1 MSDRKRSVRPRF
13 KQRER
18 PMRKI
23 IVGAMVSMD
32 GVMQA
37 PGGPTEDPAKGVKFG
52 GWVMPYFDQEF
63 GEELD
68 RVIKEKFDLL
78 LGRKTYEIFAAY
90 WPYYDQDAPH
100 GGIAKLF
107 NDIRKY
113 AVSRSGGVD
122 TSWQGSVLLRD
133 IADVKRLKQ
142 EAGPNL
148 VTQGSTEL
156 VHALLANDLVD
167 AISTFTVPVVLGG
180 GKKLFAD
187 GSAPHSFK
195 LTKSRVTP
203 NRLIIGHYE
212 REGEIKVA
220 SAALDSPSERE
231 IARQE
236 RMKREG

>member
-1 MSDRKRSVRPRF
+1 
-13 KQRER
+13 
-18 PMRKI
+18 MRKI
-23 IVGAMVSMD
+23 IVGAMVSID

-37 PGGPTEDPAKGVKFG
+37 PGGPSEDPTKGFKFG
-52 GWVMPYFDQEF
+52 GWVMPYFDEAG

-68 RVIKEKFDLL
+68 LLFKNCDLL

-90 WPYYDQDAPH
+90 WPYYENAPH

-107 NDIRKY
+107 NEIKKY
-113 AVSRSGGVD
+113 AVSRSGEVD
-122 TSWQGSVLLRD
+122 TGWKGSVLLRD

-142 EAGPNL
+142 EDGPNL

-167 AISTFTVPVVLGG
+167 AMSIFTVPVVLGG

-187 GSAPHSFK
+187 SSAPHSFK
-195 LTKSRVTP
+195 LTGSRVSSTGV
-203 NRLIIGHYE
+203 LIGHYE
-212 REGEIKVA
+212 RDGEIRI
-220 SAALDSPSERE
+220 SDGALDSPSERE

>member
-1 MSDRKRSVRPRF
+1 
-13 KQRER
+13 
-18 PMRKI
+18 MRKI
-23 IVGAMVSMD
+23 IVGAMVSID

-37 PGGPTEDPAKGVKFG
+37 PGGPSEDPTKDFKFG
-52 GWVMPYFDQEF
+52 GWVMPYFDEAG

-68 RVIKEKFDLL
+68 LLFKNCDLL

-90 WPYYDQDAPH
+90 WPYYENAPH

-107 NDIRKY
+107 NEIKKY
-113 AVSRSGGVD
+113 AVSRSGEVD
-122 TSWQGSVLLRD
+122 TGWKGSVLLRD

-142 EAGPNL
+142 EDGPNL

-167 AISTFTVPVVLGG
+167 AMSIFTVPVVLGG

-187 GSAPHSFK
+187 SSAPHSFK
-195 LTKSRVTP
+195 LTGSRVSSTGV
-203 NRLIIGHYE
+203 LIGHYE
-212 REGEIKVA
+212 RDGEIRI
-220 SAALDSPSERE
+220 SDGALDSPSERE

>member
-1 MSDRKRSVRPRF
+1 
-13 KQRER
+13 
-18 PMRKI
+18 MRKM
-23 IVGAMVSMD
+23 IVGAQVSMD

-37 PGGPTEDPAKGVKFG
+37 PGAPTEDPSKGFKFG
-52 GWVMPYFDQEF
+52 GWAMPYFDQEF

-68 RVIKEKFDLL
+68 RVFKEKFDLL

-90 WPYYDQDAPH
+90 WPYQDEAAPH

-107 NDIRKY
+107 NDIKKY
-113 AVSRSGGVD
+113 AVSRSGEVE
-122 TSWQGSVLLRD
+122 TSWAGSVLLRD

-142 EAGPNL
+142 EDGPNL

-167 AISTFTVPVVLGG
+167 ALSIFTVPVVLGG

-187 GSAPHSFK
+187 GSTPHSFK
-195 LTKSRVTP
+195 LARSHVSP
-203 NRLIIGHYE
+203 NGLIVGHYE
-212 REGEIKVA
+212 REGKIKIGDT
-220 SAALDSPSERE
+220 ALDSPSDRE
-231 IARQE
+231 VARRD

>member
-1 MSDRKRSVRPRF
+1 
-13 KQRER
+13 
-18 PMRKI
+18 MRKI
-23 IVGAMVSMD
+23 IVGAQVSID

-37 PGGPTEDPAKGVKFG
+37 PGGPTEDPTQGFKFG
-52 GWVMPYFDQEF
+52 GWAMPYFGPVF

-68 RVIKEKFDLL
+68 RVFKNFDLL

-90 WPYYDQDAPH
+90 WPYYDEDALH

-107 NDIRKY
+107 NDIKKY
-113 AVSRSGGVD
+113 VVSRSGEVD
-122 TSWQGSVLLRD
+122 TSWAGSVLLRD
-133 IADVKRLKQ
+133 IADVKRLRQ
-142 EAGPNL
+142 EDGPDL

-167 AISTFTVPVVLGG
+167 AMSLFTVPVVLGG

-195 LTKSRVTP
+195 LTRSRVAS
-203 NRLIIGHYE
+203 NGLIVSHYE
-212 REGEIKVA
+212 REGEVKIGDT
-220 SAALDSPSERE
+220 ALDAPSDRE
-231 IARQE
+231 VARRE